1 MIFAIVGIAVAV
13 VATVLYIFRDAAT
26 PRLTPEE
33 TVDRFLAAVFVANNP
48 ERLSGLVCASWN
60 AQDALTRTAGQIG
73 TDARASWDE
82 ISVVSSDTR
91 RATLRARVG
100 LRYRDDV
107 RPSAY
112 QQWHF
117 SLVNEDGWRVC
128 EARPFR
134 V

>member
-1 MIFAIVGIAVAV
+1 MIFAIVGMTIAV
-13 VATVLYIFRDAAT
+13 VATGLYLYRDAAT

-33 TVDRFLAAVFVANNP
+33 TVDRFLSAVFVASST

-60 AQDALTRTAGQIG
+60 AQEALTRTAGQIG

-82 ISVVSSDTR
+82 ISVVSSDAR

-100 LRYRDDV
+100 LRLRDDV

>member
-13 VATVLYIFRDAAT
+13 VATGLYLYRDAAT

-33 TVDRFLAAVFVANNP
+33 TVDRFLSAVFVASST
-48 ERLSGLVCASWN
+48 ERLSALVCASWN
-60 AQDALTRTAGQIG
+60 PQEALTRTAGQIG

-100 LRYRDDV
+100 LRLRDDV